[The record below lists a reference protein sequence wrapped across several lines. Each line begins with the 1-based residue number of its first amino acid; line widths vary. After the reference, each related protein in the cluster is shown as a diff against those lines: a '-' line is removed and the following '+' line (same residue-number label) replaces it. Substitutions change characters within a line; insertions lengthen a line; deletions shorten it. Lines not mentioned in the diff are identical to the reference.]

1 MSIGSTAVET
11 QGRAPLKVPV
21 VPLVTSVVLGILLSV
36 AAIGGVGYY
45 LIHSGKLK
53 LQTMPPP
60 PISLDPKIRPVVLD
74 PLIVN
79 LADTSGTAYLRVS
92 MVLEVADAAQSVKS
106 GEKAGDVKQNPFAA
120 AARDAALTVLSK
132 QTSANLLTLPGKDG
146 VKVELKKAIAE
157 CDPNLKIVDLYFT
170 EFLVQR

>member
-1 MSIGSTAVET
+1 MSMGSAAVET
-11 QGRAPLKVPV
+11 GEREPLKLPV

-45 LIHSGKLK
+45 LIHSGKLR

-60 PISLDPKIRPVVLD
+60 PISLDPKTHPVALD

-79 LADTSGTAYLRVS
+79 LADASGTAYLRVS
-92 MVLEVADAAQSVKS
+92 LVLEVADAARSAKS
-106 GEKAGDVKQNPFAA
+106 GEKEGDEKQNPFSA

-132 QTSANLLTLPGKDG
+132 QTSEVLLTLPGKNG

>member
-1 MSIGSTAVET
+1 MSIGSAAVET
-11 QGRAPLKVPV
+11 QGREPLKLPV
-21 VPLVTSVVLGILLSV
+21 VPLVTSIVLGTLLSV
-36 AAIGGVGYY
+36 AAIGGVAYY
-45 LIHSGKLK
+45 LIHSGKLR
-53 LQTMPPP
+53 LQTMPP
-60 PISLDPKIRPVVLD
+60 PISLDPKTHPIALD

-92 MVLEVADAAQSVKS
+92 LVLEVADAAQSAKS

-132 QTSANLLTLPGKDG
+132 QTSEALLTPPGKDE

-157 CDPNLKIVDLYFT
+157 CNPNLKIVDLYFT

>member
-11 QGRAPLKVPV
+11 REREPLKLPV
-21 VPLVTSVVLGILLSV
+21 VPLVTSVVLGVLLSV
-36 AAIGGVGYY
+36 TAIGGVAYY
-45 LIHSGKLK
+45 LIHSGKLS

-60 PISLDPKIRPVVLD
+60 PISLDPKTHPVVLD

-79 LADTSGTAYLRVS
+79 LADPSGTAYLRVS
-92 MVLEVADAAQSVKS
+92 LVLKVADTAQLAKS
-106 GEKAGDVKQNPFAA
+106 GEKEGDVKQNPFAA